1 MKLVVIHKEP
11 FIDSVPNFKS
21 FIMYAARNNH
31 EILLLTTKSEKF
43 PTPSFLSENI
53 KYIAISERTRRLQ
66 LPTFIR
72 FNLLCIFI
80 LLSMIFRKYKLILA
94 GHGAL
99 VIGCLIS
106 ITRLKKYCSFII
118 EYPKLSINHDERLSF
133 FEKLEHRGIRKS
145 LFLITHDKLH
155 ADFIGQYLKIK
166 DLKYITIPNGTLG
179 EARICESRFLH
190 ERLGIPKDRRI
201 VLHSGGFG
209 PWFDSKSLAK
219 KSADLP
225 YGYSLVFHVSHNV
238 TDDEY
243 YNEYVRGR
251 DVDDKS
257 VFSMSPAATNELD
270 KLISSA
276 TIGLA
281 WYSTGILG
289 YRATMLGLAAGKVG
303 NYLKCGVPVIVP
315 DYDSFSYISEYAC
328 GKQIADLNQ
337 LNDAIIEIDR
347 NYHVYSENALLC
359 YNNLWAPEKYCSS
372 LISEL
377 ERGN

>member
-11 FIDSVPNFKS
+11 FIDSVPNLKS

-31 EILLLTTKSEKF
+31 EILLLTTKSVKF
-43 PTPSFLSENI
+43 PKPSFLSKNI

-72 FNLLCIFI
+72 FNLLCISI
-80 LLSMIFRKYKLILA
+80 LLSMIFREYKLILA
-94 GHGAL
+94 GHTAL
-99 VIGCLIS
+99 VLGYLIS
-106 ITRLKKYCSFII
+106 IIRLKKYCSFII
-118 EYPKLSINHDERLSF
+118 EYPKLSINNDERLSF
-133 FEKLEHRGIRKS
+133 FEKLEHKGIRKS

-155 ADFIGQYLKIK
+155 ADFIGQHLKIK
-166 DLKYITIPNGTLG
+166 DLKFVTIPNGTLG
-179 EARICESRFLH
+179 KATISESRFLH
-190 ERLGIPKDRRI
+190 ESLGIPMDHKI

-209 PWFDSKSLAK
+209 PWLDSKSLAK
-219 KSADLP
+219 KSANLP
-225 YGYSLVFHVSHNV
+225 YGYSLVFHINHNV

-251 DVDDKS
+251 DVNDKS
-257 VFSMSPAATNELD
+257 VFSMSPVATNELD

-276 TIGLA
+276 TIGIA
-281 WYSTGILG
+281 WYSTDILG

-303 NYLKCGVPVIVP
+303 NYLKCGIPVIVP
-315 DYDSFSYISEYAC
+315 DYDPFRYISEYSC
-328 GKQIADLNQ
+328 GKQISDLNQ
-337 LNDAIIEIDR
+337 LNDAITEIDK

-377 ERGN
+377 QRSN